1 MCGIAGYFGT
11 DPPPA
16 DRVDR
21 CLRLM
26 HRRGPDAAA
35 SFRFTTTNGRHAV
48 LLNTRLSII
57 DLDVRS
63 NPPFRVGSHV
73 LVYNGE
79 LYNYVELRKEL
90 AARGQQFR
98 TESDTEV
105 LLRALIEF
113 GPDGLD
119 RCEGMWAFA
128 VLNEADGSLL
138 LSRDRFG
145 EKPLYLFRDAT
156 GLFFGSEIKF
166 LAALRGRSFDV
177 NHAHL
182 YRYLVNGYK
191 ALYKTG
197 EAFFHGVSELLPATV
212 LKIDAEGRET
222 SARYWSPE
230 YAPVDG
236 MTYNDA
242 VEQVREA
249 LIRAVKLRLRAD
261 VPLAFCMSGGVD
273 SNALISTAKRL
284 CGYDVH
290 GFTVMSDDARYEE
303 RDQIDAAVRE
313 LGVRHT
319 PIPIT
324 ADRFRENM
332 VELVRQHDA
341 PVYTIS
347 YYIHWLLMSEVAREG
362 YRIAISGTGA
372 DELFTGYY
380 DHHNLYLYEVRD
392 RPEFESA
399 LAGWNRHIA
408 PLVRNPYLQK
418 PRLYFENAGI
428 REHIYLDARN
438 FAGFLQRDWH
448 EAFAETAYAPSLLRN
463 RMLNE
468 LFHEAVP
475 VILHED
481 DLNAMYFSIENRS
494 PFLDRGLFQ
503 LACQIPSRFLVR
515 DGYAKIVL
523 RDAMRG
529 IVPDAVL
536 DNRRKVGFNAPVT
549 SFLKID
555 QPDVREYLLA
565 PGPVFDHVRRDKIEE
580 LLGPCS
586 GKGSDAAAQT
596 TLPNS
601 QSKFL
606 FYFLNA
612 KVFLEEFGSHHDA

>member
-11 DPPPA
+11 DPPTP
-16 DRVDR
+16 DRVDE

-26 HRRGPDAAA
+26 RRRGPDAAA
-35 SFRFTTTNGRHAV
+35 SYRFATQSGPEA
-48 LLNTRLSII
+48 LLLHSRLSII
-57 DLDVRS
+57 DLDERA
-63 NPPFRVGSHV
+63 NQPFRIGSHV
-73 LVYNGE
+73 MVDNGE
-79 LYNYVELRKEL
+79 LYNYVELRQLLEQ
-90 AARGQQFR
+90 RGDPFR

-105 LLRALIEF
+105 LLRTLIDL
-113 GPDGLD
+113 GPAGLD
-119 RCEGMWAFA
+119 RCEGMWALA
-128 VLNEADGSLL
+128 VVNEADGSLL

-145 EKPLYLFRDAT
+145 EKPLYFHWDAA
-156 GLFFGSEIKF
+156 GIYFGSEIKF
-166 LAALRGRSFDV
+166 LAALRGTPFDV
-177 NHAHL
+177 NHEHL
-182 YRYLVNGYK
+182 HRYLVNGYK
-191 ALYKTG
+191 SLYKVRDT
-197 EAFFHGVSELLPATV
+197 FFRGVFELPPATV
-212 LKIDAEGRET
+212 YRISAAGRET
-222 SARYWSPE
+222 ASLYWTPAFAADERMEYPE
-230 YAPVDG
+230 
-236 MTYNDA
+236 A
-242 VEQVREA
+242 VESVRDA
-249 LIRAVKLRLRAD
+249 LVRSVKLRLRSD

-273 SNALISTAKRL
+273 SNALISTAQRL

-303 RDQIDAAVRE
+303 RAEIEAAVKE

-347 YYIHWLLMSEVAREG
+347 YYIHWLLMSAVAQAG

-380 DHHNLYLYEVRD
+380 DHHNLYLYEMRD
-392 RPEFESA
+392 RSEFEPA
-399 LAGWNRHIA
+399 LASWNRSIA
-408 PLVRNPYLQK
+408 PLVRNPYLK
-418 PRLYFENAGI
+418 NPRLYFENPGL
-428 REHIYLDARN
+428 RDHIYLDADA
-438 FAGFLQRDWH
+438 FAGYLERDWH
-448 EAFAETAYAPSLLRN
+448 EEFTETDYTPALLRN

-468 LFHEAVP
+468 MFHESVP

-494 PFLDRGLFQ
+494 PFLDRQLFE
-503 LACQIPSRFLVR
+503 LAYRIPTRFLVR

-536 DNRRKVGFNAPVT
+536 NNRRKVGFNAPVT

-555 QPDVREYLLA
+555 QPDVRDYLLA
-565 PGPVFDHVRRDKIEE
+565 SSPIFNHVRRDKIEK
-580 LLGPCS
+580 LLNEGAA
-586 GKGSDAAAQT
+586 GSAP
-596 TLPNS
+596 LPNS

-606 FYFLNA
+606 FNFLNA
-612 KVFLEEFGSHHDA
+612 KVFLEQFGSGP

>member
-11 DPPPA
+11 EPPPPE
-16 DRVDR
+16 RVER

-26 HRRGPDAAA
+26 HRRGPDSAA
-35 SFRFTTTNGRHAV
+35 SYRFTGAAGRQAV
-48 LLNTRLSII
+48 LLHSRLSII
-57 DLDVRS
+57 DLEERA
-63 NPPFRVGSHV
+63 NQPFRLGSQV

-79 LYNYVELRKEL
+79 LYNYVELRRQL
-90 AARGQQFR
+90 QALRHPFQ

-105 LLRALIEF
+105 LSRMLLQF
-113 GPDGLD
+113 GTDGLD

-128 VLNEADGSLL
+128 VLSETDGSLTL
-138 LSRDRFG
+138 CRDRFG
-145 EKPLYLFRDAT
+145 EKPLYLFRDAA
-156 GLFFGSEIKF
+156 GLSFGSEIKF
-166 LAALRGRSFDV
+166 LAALRGKPFEV
-177 NHAHL
+177 NDEHL

-191 ALYKTG
+191 SLYKVRDT
-197 EAFFHGVSELLPATV
+197 FFRGVSELPPATT
-212 LKIDAEGRET
+212 LRIDSAGRET
-222 SARYWSPE
+222 SSRYWTPSFTS
-230 YAPVDG
+230 DDSL
-236 MTYNDA
+236 TYGDA
-242 VEQVREA
+242 VEAVREG
-249 LIRAVKLRLRAD
+249 LVRSVKLRLRSD

-303 RDQIDAAVRE
+303 RAEIEAAVRE

-341 PVYTIS
+341 PVFTIS
-347 YYIHWLLMSEVAREG
+347 YYIHWLLMAAVARAG

-380 DHHNLYLYEVRD
+380 DHHNLYLYEMRD
-392 RPEFESA
+392 QPEFEPA
-399 LAGWNRHIA
+399 MAAWKRYMA
-408 PLVRNPYLQK
+408 PLVRNPYLQN
-418 PRLYFENAGI
+418 PRLYFENAGV
-428 REHIYLDARN
+428 RDHIYLDAKN
-438 FAGFLQRDWH
+438 FAGYLQRDWH
-448 EAFAETAYAPSLLRN
+448 EAFAETSYTASLLRN

-494 PFLDRGLFQ
+494 PFLDRQLFE
-503 LACQIPSRFLVR
+503 LSCRIPTRFLVR

-549 SFLKID
+549 SFLKIE
-555 QPDVREYLLA
+555 QPGVRDYLLA
-565 PGPVFDHVRRDKIEE
+565 PSPIFDHVRRDRIEQ
-580 LLGPCS
+580 LLS
-586 GKGSDAAAQT
+586 RT
-596 TLPNS
+596 ELPNS

-612 KVFLEEFGSHHDA
+612 KVFLEEFGSRHDA